1 MISRQEAI
9 ELFET
14 QDLLDVAMEADAVRK
29 RLHPEG
35 IVTYFIDDERNALPD
50 NVARVTFRTG
60 DTIEQHVDRLQTIRE
75 KQERDNAFTLLVPS
89 FEATAAEYLKAL
101 AISRVYLESIAHV
114 QTSCAMGLKLCQIAL
129 RFGADDID
137 NARAR
142 EQRAREEQLCCLIR
156 DAGFIPKQRDAMFGM
171 YFLR

>member
-60 DTIEQHVDRLQTIRE
+60 DTIEQHVDRLQTIACLSGE
-75 KQERDNAFTLLVPS
+75 
-89 FEATAAEYLKAL
+89 
-101 AISRVYLESIAHV
+101 H
-114 QTSCAMGLKLCQIAL
+114 C
-129 RFGADDID
+129 
-137 NARAR
+137 ARADFVCNGSQALPNR
-142 EQRAREEQLCCLIR
+142 S
-156 DAGFIPKQRDAMFGM
+156 P
-171 YFLR
+171 LRRR